1 MIQIQGLSKSYGDK
15 TVLHNMDAVFNKAM
29 VYGIVGRN
37 GAGKTTLFRC
47 LAGLETFAGTIEAD
61 LKPLKNHLGYVDAE
75 SYFLPKITGEEY
87 LYLLSEARGKKI
99 RNLEERN
106 IFELPLKRYITAYSS
121 GMKKKLAIMAVLLQD
136 NDYFI
141 LDEPYNGLDLQSC
154 IVLAE
159 IIKKLKSLNKLVLI
173 SSHIFSTLEESCD
186 EILLLE
192 DGHFTVSATREKFPK
207 LKDQLSVALLHKNV
221 DDLFSP

>member
-1 MIQIQGLSKSYGDK
+1 MIRIQGLSKSYGGK
-15 TVLHNMDAVFNKAM
+15 TVLRNIDTFFKTGM

-37 GAGKTTLFRC
+37 GAGKTTFFKC
-47 LAGLETFAGTIEAD
+47 IAGLETFAGAIEAD
-61 LKPLKNHLGYVDAE
+61 VKPLKNHLGYLEAE
-75 SYFLPKITGEEY
+75 PYFLPKITGEEY

-121 GMKKKLAIMAVLLQD
+121 GMRKKLAIMAVLLPD

-154 IVLAE
+154 ILLAE
-159 IIKKLKSLNKLVLI
+159 IIKRLKTLNKLVLI

-192 DGHFTVSATREKFPK
+192 DGHFTVSATREKFIG
-207 LKDQLSVALLHKNV
+207 LKEQISATLLHKNI

>member
-1 MIQIQGLSKSYGDK
+1 VFK
-15 TVLHNMDAVFNKAM
+15 TGM

-37 GAGKTTLFRC
+37 GAGKTTFFKC
-47 LAGLETFAGTIEAD
+47 IAGLETFAGMIEAD
-61 LKPLKNHLGYVDAE
+61 LKPLKNHLGYLDAE
-75 SYFLPKITGEEY
+75 PYFLPKITGEEY

-121 GMKKKLAIMAVLLQD
+121 GMRKKLAIMAVLLQD

-154 IVLAE
+154 ILLAE
-159 IIKKLKSLNKLVLI
+159 IIKRLKTLNKLVLI

-192 DGHFTVSATREKFPK
+192 DGRFTVSATREKFPG
-207 LKDQLSVALLHKNV
+207 LKEQISATLLH
-221 DDLFSP
+221 